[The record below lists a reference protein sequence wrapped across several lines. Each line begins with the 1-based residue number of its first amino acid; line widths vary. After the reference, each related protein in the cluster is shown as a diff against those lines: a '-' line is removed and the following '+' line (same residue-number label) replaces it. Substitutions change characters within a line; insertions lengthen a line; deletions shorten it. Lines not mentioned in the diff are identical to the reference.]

1 MSAPE
6 PTTALVK
13 LPDATLQQVNDVLA
27 SGREMAVLTRTDYD
41 NATDTR
47 ALIKSAQKML
57 EALRKKAVDPLN
69 KQVKDINAAFKTWT
83 EPLADVDEILE
94 RRMLAWFQAEQKRL
108 REEQARVEEE
118 NRRRREEA
126 AAEEAR
132 QMEAAAEKAR
142 LAAEDLG
149 IDDAEAD
156 AVAEEA
162 ANAVPPVAPV
172 LELAPVQETTTRGV
186 FGTSQVREVWDFEV
200 VSHLEVP
207 REYLTVDETAI
218 RRAVAKGVREISG
231 VRIYQRA
238 QIARR

>member
-1 MSAPE
+1 MSAPQQ
-6 PTTALVK
+6 TAALIK
-13 LPDATLQQVNDVLA
+13 LPDATLQQVTDLLA
-27 SGREMAVLTRTDYD
+27 TGREMVVQNQQDYQ
-41 NATDTR
+41 NATDVR
-47 ALIKSAQKML
+47 AMVKGMQKTL
-57 EALRKKAVDPLN
+57 EALRKQLVDPLN
-69 KQVKDINAAFKTWT
+69 KQVKDINAAFKTWS
-83 EPLADVDEILE
+83 EPLEDLDALLQQ
-94 RRMLAWFQAEQKRL
+94 RMLGWYQREQQRI

-142 LAAEDLG
+142 QAAADLG

-156 AVAEEA
+156 EVAEEA
-162 ANAVPPVAPV
+162 ANAVPPVVPV
-172 LELAPVQETTTRGV
+172 LDLAPVQETTTRGV

-218 RRAVAKGVREISG
+218 RRAVAKGVREIAG

>member
-1 MSAPE
+1 M
-6 PTTALVK
+6 TTALVK
-13 LPDATLQQVNDVLA
+13 LPDATLATVTDLLKTAPEMVVQNQQ
-27 SGREMAVLTRTDYD
+27 DYQ
-41 NATDTR
+41 NATDVR
-47 ALIKSAQKML
+47 ALIKGTQKTL
-57 EALRKKAVDPLN
+57 ETLRKQLVDPLN
-69 KQVKDINAAFKTWT
+69 KQVKDINARFKEWT
-83 EPLADVDEILE
+83 DPLAKVDASLE
-94 RRMLAWFQAEQKRL
+94 CRMLDWYAAEQRRI

-132 QMEAAAEKAR
+132 QMEAAAAAAR
-142 LAAEDLG
+142 QAAEDLG
-149 IDDAEAD
+149 IDEAEAE

-207 REYLTVDETAI
+207 REFLIVDESAI
-218 RRAVAKGVREISG
+218 RRAVAKGVREIPG
-231 VRIYQRA
+231 VRIFQRA